1 LFQPDLSIG
10 RERRHSNL
18 NSLQDIATVLKI
30 TCLRTRT
37 ELLGRAIRQIR
48 GSEELYMPNMPI
60 WDKAALFHDTQAFI
74 EHLQRLE
81 AQGCRWLVVPL
92 SADESSGSFKC
103 SKCNSDTDLAALYS
117 IATHVAFEEEVLRA
131 IEASGSQ
138 AEYDDQVSR
147 IIEEEGTP
155 MVCTACCPRGRPHRH
170 DMNHAF

>member
-1 LFQPDLSIG
+1 MCLGGLEPSQRPPVAREKTSVFNEARALPRAPEQDEFGLSG
-10 RERRHSNL
+10 DFDRPE
-18 NSLQDIATVLKI
+18 VP
-30 TCLRTRT
+30 TR
-37 ELLGRAIRQIR
+37 IF
-48 GSEELYMPNMPI
+48 MPN
-60 WDKAALFHDTQAFI
+60 WDKAALVHDTQAFI

-92 SADESSGSFKC
+92 TADESSASFKC

-147 IIEEEGTP
+147 II
-155 MVCTACCPRGRPHRH
+155 
-170 DMNHAF
+170 